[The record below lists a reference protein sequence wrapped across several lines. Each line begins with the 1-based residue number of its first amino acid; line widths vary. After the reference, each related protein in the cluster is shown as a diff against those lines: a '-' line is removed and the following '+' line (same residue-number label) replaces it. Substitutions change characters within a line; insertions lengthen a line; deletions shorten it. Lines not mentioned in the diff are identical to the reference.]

1 MTRIARRS
9 TDKEKRAIPWF
20 GLMWIGLLALSVL
33 YCWSAGRL
41 LNASSPVIAAEPES
55 PVLRAYLESDAPVE
69 AEEATAKPPLFD
81 SSFAEYLTKGL
92 RRYIDEYD
100 GGKPYNY
107 EDSSYPHRRT
117 NATLPFW
124 FKKVFPLNKYITP
137 DKQTCFAHV
146 GKAGGSTIGCM
157 LGFLLHCGDD
167 EKTNFQS
174 VPSLLAA
181 TTAHSFHRGVYDC
194 SDEAANYLFVIRN
207 PLARALSAFNYAKP
221 DLSEKH
227 PFSKRYKDKEIY
239 VDCDFWTL
247 NDFAERGLVKDSHN
261 ATKECQS
268 RAKNAL
274 LGTENNLVHWYYN
287 YQFYYESMPPNANI
301 VVIRNEHIVDDWN
314 SVETLLGGDAD
325 LTKESL
331 PVNNQYEKK
340 PEEVYLSDTAK
351 VVLCETLC
359 NEIQV
364 YKSILKRAQNINQE
378 QYIESMEELRTSCP
392 KEAVEESCVHD
403 MPDISLKVQRAKGK
417 LTY

>member
-1 MTRIARRS
+1 MTLVVRRS
-9 TDKEKRAIPWF
+9 TDKENRAVPWTV
-20 GLMWIGLLALSVL
+20 LMWIGMLALSVL
-33 YCWSAGRL
+33 YCWSAGKL
-41 LNASSPVIAAEPES
+41 LNASSQLIPARAES
-55 PVLRAYLESDAPVE
+55 PVLRAYLESDAPVA
-69 AEEATAKPPLFD
+69 AEEAADKSPLFD
-81 SSFAEYLTKGL
+81 PSFAAYLTKGL
-92 RRYIDEYD
+92 RRYIEEYD
-100 GGKPYNY
+100 GGRPYSY
-107 EDSSYPHRRT
+107 KDSSYPQRRT

-137 DKQTCFAHV
+137 DKQTCLAHV

-157 LGFLLHCGDD
+157 LGFVLHCGDD

-194 SDEAANYLFVIRN
+194 PDEAANYLFVIRN

-221 DLSEKH
+221 DLTEKH

-239 VDCDFWTL
+239 VDCNFWTL
-247 NDFAERGLVKDSHN
+247 NDFAERGLIKDSLN
-261 ATKECQS
+261 TTDECRS
-268 RAKNAL
+268 RARKAL

-287 YQFYYESMPPNANI
+287 YQFYYESIPPNANI

-314 SVETLLGGDAD
+314 SVETILGGDAD
-325 LTKESL
+325 LTKDSL

-364 YKSILKRAQNINQE
+364 YKQILKRAQNIKKE
-378 QYIESMEELRTSCP
+378 QYMESMEELMASCP
-392 KEAVEESCVHD
+392 KEAVEETCADD
-403 MPDISLKVQRAKGK
+403 MPDIRLKVERAKGNS
-417 LTY
+417 L